1 MERNGSAVRCGWRVG
16 GKQAPVVHGASKQLK
31 WTLGICNCPG
41 AASPGPA
48 SAGQTLLNGEE
59 GGPAYKYSARPPFVC
74 TDLQQQHKHQLLMV
88 RWDLHRVS
96 KSKGVFSPLK

>member
-1 MERNGSAVRCGWRVG
+1 MRGEKWKRSTPWLEGR

-48 SAGQTLLNGEE
+48 SAGQTLLSGEE
-59 GGPAYKYSARPPFVC
+59 GGPAYKYSARLPFVC
-74 TDLQQQHKHQLLMV
+74 ADLQQQHKHQLLMV
-88 RWDLHRVS
+88 RWELHCAS
-96 KSKGVFSPLK
+96 KS